1 MQLTVSSDD
10 RVLQVEV
17 DAHDPVENIKAIIEA
32 EVLHIPLSLSIV
44 ITCTL

>member
-17 DAHDPVENIKAIIEA
+17 DAHDPVENIKAIIEV
-32 EVLHIPLSLSIV
+32 EVRRIPPSSSNLIH
-44 ITCTL
+44 